1 MFSEKSPKSKREV
14 SVPHG
19 LLEKRKDSDYK
30 SVEKKKRATQTQR
43 TSENDPFALNVLRKK
58 GFILCKELQTHIG
71 NE

>member
-30 SVEKKKRATQTQR
+30 SVEKKKKSDA
-43 TSENDPFALNVLRKK
+43 NAA
-58 GFILCKELQTHIG
+58 HI
-71 NE
+71 